1 MAKRSYD
8 SGGSSTVKVEEVK
21 LEKVSDVPL
30 RLLMSA
36 TYKYVGKREYVWN
49 GAGSVVAVHPD
60 DVEKLLEKVRNSSC
74 CAGTPGGNV
83 FEKVDGK

>member
-1 MAKRSYD
+1 MAKRSSNIRD
-8 SGGSSTVKVEEVK
+8 SSTIEVEEVK

-30 RLLMSA
+30 RLLVSA

-49 GAGSVVAVHPD
+49 GAGSVVDVHPD